1 MCARHLDSEVTV
13 RQLYHSVS
21 HVLADLLDVCIDGVI
36 RPVWTMKGGMIG
48 WLAVERLLPS
58 QLHVPVES
66 FKNDS

>member
-1 MCARHLDSEVTV
+1 V

-36 RPVWTMKGGMIG
+36 RQVWTMKGGMIG
-48 WLAVERLLPS
+48 WLAVERLRLLPS

-66 FKNDS
+66 FKKDR